1 MSQRYF
7 VRTTRKRLTYRD
19 EKGRFMSKEKAIK
32 EGIAPIESTVVSFQD
47 QNGKFASKEKVKR
60 AKRKIIDKVEGE
72 GVIKPEDVPNKA
84 EFISVLGQ
92 QVRKM
97 ILDSSLQGDDIAFL
111 WKGRLYKVRPE
122 ERFRLQEAWMQ
133 LSWLAVDLFK
143 RQGTLYYTIDVAER
157 PGKLVL
163 DFDSIAPTD
172 AELSTEEEAE
182 NARIFNAQANDILKG
197 LY

>member
-1 MSQRYF
+1 MAQRYF
-7 VRTTRKRLTYRD
+7 IRTTRTRLTYRD
-19 EKGRFMSKEKAIK
+19 EKGRFISKEKAIR
-32 EGIAPIESTVVSFQD
+32 EGIPPKETTVVTFQD

-60 AKRKIIDKVEGE
+60 AKRKIIDKVQGE
-72 GVIKPEDVPNKA
+72 GVIAPEGTPNKA

-97 ILDSSLQGDDIAFL
+97 ILDASLQNDEIAFL
-111 WKGRLYKVRPE
+111 WKGRLYKVRPA
-122 ERFRLQEAWMQ
+122 ERYRLQEAWME

-143 RQGTLYYTIDVAER
+143 RQGTLYYTMDVAER

-172 AELSTEEEAE
+172 IDSDSEDEKE
-182 NARIFNAQANDILKG
+182 NKRIFNQQANDILKG